1 MAASWFRIFPAAA
14 VVAAAPAAATVYLS
28 VPEAQAALF
37 PGARFL
43 EHPLTLSDAQR
54 KAISR
59 AAGAPAYDKVQRVW
73 EVRSG
78 DRRAGWFMVD
88 RVIGKHEFITY
99 ALALGPDGT
108 VRGIEILEYRETYG
122 GEIRNPNWRRQ
133 FVGKRPGSGTS
144 ARWRHQEYFRRNP
157 FVTACDRRS
166 APASRHLSDAAGQH
180 LTCAAAAP
188 CSAHMSR

>member
-1 MAASWFRIFPAAA
+1 MAASWFRILPAAA
-14 VVAAAPAAATVYLS
+14 VVAAAPATATVYLS
-28 VPEAQAALF
+28 IPQAQAALF

-54 KAISR
+54 RTISS

-133 FVGKRPGSGTS
+133 FVGKKPGSALRLDGDI
-144 ARWRHQEYFRRNP
+144 RNISGA
-157 FVTACDRRS
+157 TLS
-166 APASRHLSDAAGQH
+166 SRHVTDGVRRLLVTYQMLLANI
-180 LTCAAAAP
+180 
-188 CSAHMSR
+188 